1 MWRIALTLLLSL
13 IVIVGSALTAP
24 VEAQPA
30 YPTRPVETSWLTRPA
45 ALPTWPLG
53 WLPPMRRRSG
63 GSR

>member
-30 YPTRPVETSWLTRPA
+30 YPTRPVEIIVAYAPGGAADVAATVTKRHG
-45 ALPTWPLG
+45 ALPHP
-53 WLPPMRRRSG
+53 RS
-63 GSR
+63 